1 MSKVTQNKILNTFND
16 FSHPGGP
23 YFPPRKVR
31 QYAIKAMSIMF
42 PEGKKA
48 RKLVHNFF
56 RLLHPYYWSQSVAY
70 HSLSYTQSTIHYL
83 NSTIRAWCPCRQKKV
98 LPPHHQVEED
108 DFFKTD

>member
-1 MSKVTQNKILNTFND
+1 MSKVTQNKILNCFND

-23 YFPPRKVR
+23 YFPPRHIRQLALKVVNV
-31 QYAIKAMSIMF
+31 MF

-70 HSLSYTQSTIHYL
+70 HSLNYTKDTLGY
-83 NSTIRAWCPCRQKKV
+83 
-98 LPPHHQVEED
+98 
-108 DFFKTD
+108 FKTKAD